1 MGHHLNRLPQIVAL
15 ALPFYDGLIDTPR
28 GDGVVASSLN
38 TGKPFVMPQVKVGF
52 HTIYCHIAFAV
63 LIGIQCSRVDID
75 VGVEFL
81 NGDFIAPG
89 LKQFSDTGGNN
100 SLTQ

>member
-1 MGHHLNRLPQIVAL
+1 MRHHLNRLSQIVTL

-38 TGKPFVMPQVKVGF
+38 TGKPFVMPQIKVGF

-63 LIGIQCSRVDID
+63 FIGIQRSRVDID